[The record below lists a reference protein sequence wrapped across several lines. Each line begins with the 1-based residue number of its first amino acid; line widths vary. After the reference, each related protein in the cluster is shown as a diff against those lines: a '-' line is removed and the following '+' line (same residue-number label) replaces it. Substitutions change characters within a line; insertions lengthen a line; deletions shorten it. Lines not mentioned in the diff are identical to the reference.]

1 MTNDISGLE
10 NALKDRARMLAQEHL
25 VNAHQA
31 RDLMLIQTR
40 HQLRLE
46 EEREILI
53 AKAQAERVYLQR
65 VQAVELELRARLDSL
80 RWALVEAAL
89 DKLEAMLLELTLN
102 KTRYLSLLLEYLRL
116 CAQSIERDDLIA
128 RFNAADL
135 PLMQS
140 NWQQYALQAA
150 PGKRLVL
157 SPEPLES
164 IGGVLVISADG
175 NIRFDNTFEGRRAR
189 RAIELQDVIA
199 ERLLSQTGDSTNG

>member
-1 MTNDISGLE
+1 
-10 NALKDRARMLAQEHL
+10 
-25 VNAHQA
+25 
-31 RDLMLIQTR
+31 
-40 HQLRLE
+40 
-46 EEREILI
+46 
-53 AKAQAERVYLQR
+53 
-65 VQAVELELRARLDSL
+65 
-80 RWALVEAAL
+80 
-89 DKLEAMLLELTLN
+89 LN